1 MTTIYLV
8 RHAEAEGNAYR
19 RIHGQ
24 YNSKITPN
32 GLKQIE
38 ALRARFAPIAVDA
51 CYASDL
57 YRTCKTAQAVYAAKK
72 LPLHPEKRLRETGLG
87 RWEDVPFGYLERFEK
102 ADMDAFNRTPQTW
115 HVDGSET
122 WEEYTGRFL
131 QALHEIAARHDG
143 QTVALFTHA
152 CVLRGAQMRLFAG
165 QELPFCENTAVS
177 RLRWQDGVVTADF
190 LNDASHL
197 TPEISTSERQKRL
210 RQGAKE
216 RADYSLWFTSRKDGV
231 FDAMLRD
238 RVVGELRLSRG
249 AGEAVVIENLEL
261 IEACRGRHFGQQLL
275 GQAVSVARGQGA
287 EQLTAVVPEDNAGAR
302 QFFLENGFAPQELE
316 HQAMALTMQLAVPSL
331 F

>member
-32 GLKQIE
+32 GLRQIE
-38 ALRARFAPIAVDA
+38 ALRARFADIPVDA

-57 YRTCKTAQAVYAAKK
+57 FRTCKTAQAVYLSQN
-72 LPLHPEKRLRETGLG
+72 LPLHPDSRFREVGLG

-102 ADMDAFNRTPQTW
+102 ADMDAFNRTPQSW

-122 WEEYTGRFL
+122 WAQYTGRFL
-131 QALHEIAARHDG
+131 QALDEIAARHDG
-143 QTVALFTHA
+143 KTVAIFTHA
-152 CVLRGAQMRLFAG
+152 CILRGVQMSLFAG

-177 RLRWQDGVVTADF
+177 RLCWRDGVVSADF

-197 TPEISTSERQKRL
+197 TPDISTSARQERLK
-210 RQGAKE
+210 QGAHE
-216 RADYSLWFTSRKDGV
+216 RADYSLWFTGQEGV
-231 FDAMLRD
+231 FTAMR
-238 RVVGELRLSRG
+238 REEAVGQLRLSREG
-249 AGEAVVIENLEL
+249 AGVVRVENLEL
-261 IEACRGRHFGQQLL
+261 IESCRGRRFGQQLL
-275 GQAVSVARGQGA
+275 GQAVSVSRQQGA
-287 EQLTAVVPEDNAGAR
+287 QKLAAAVPQSNPGAAH
-302 QFFLENGFAPQELE
+302 FFLENGFAPEGAL
-316 HQAMALTMQLAVPSL
+316 LTMELGVPQL